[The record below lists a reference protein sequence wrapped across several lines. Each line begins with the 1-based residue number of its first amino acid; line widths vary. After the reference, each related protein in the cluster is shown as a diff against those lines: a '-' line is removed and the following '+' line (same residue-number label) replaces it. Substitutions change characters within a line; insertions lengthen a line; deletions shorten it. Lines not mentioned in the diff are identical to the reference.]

1 MRQSGRMSSLL
12 PFAVRVAAGLVSEAL
27 GRARRLPADLT
38 TLPVTALGRAAKLS
52 FELNQQ
58 LAELAGEG
66 DRFIAGLRSPDEPPQ
81 RTAWSTIDDEDEVA
95 ARDPQ
100 AAATW
105 DAAPAT
111 AAWDTTAPPTT
122 APVSGAIVDHLAAP
136 LIDDDPRVAP
146 ASPRLVVDDGSLTAP
161 ARKARSSRPAGRRV
175 GATTRSAGAR
185 VETGPAGPTT
195 GPTTPPPAEPT
206 SAEPTSARPTSAG
219 STVGAGSDGSE
230 TSMDHALVADIGAL
244 EVERPAPL
252 VGLPSPANDVTPD
265 DPVDI
270 SSMSIGQLRGRV
282 RTWPVAQVR
291 SALAQ
296 EQREK
301 ARPAFLTVLTN
312 RLSTLARGGA

>member
-1 MRQSGRMSSLL
+1 DLQLV
-12 PFAVRVAAGLVSEAL
+12 PAGLVSEAL
-27 GRARRLPADLT
+27 GRARRLPADIT
-38 TLPVTALGRAAKLS
+38 TLPVAALGRAAKLS

-105 DAAPAT
+105 DTAAPAP
-111 AAWDTTAPPTT
+111 AP
-122 APVSGAIVDHLAAP
+122 ASGPILEHLTAP

-146 ASPRLVVDDGSLTAP
+146 ASPRLVVDDGSLTGP
-161 ARKARSSRPAGRRV
+161 VRKARSPRPAGRRA
-175 GATTRSAGAR
+175 GATPRAGAR
-185 VETGPAGPTT
+185 VDTTPAGAATRTSQPTITAPPTT
-195 GPTTPPPAEPT
+195 EPTTAPPAT
-206 SAEPTSARPTSAG
+206 AG
-219 STVGAGSDGSE
+219 STVPGPPVGAGSDGSE
-230 TSMDHALVADIGAL
+230 TPMDHALIADIAAL

-252 VGLPSPANDVTPD
+252 VGLPSPADDVTPD

-282 RTWPVAQVR
+282 RNWPVEQVR